1 LILSITLSLRREIRQ
16 LTDAPEA
23 LFFL

>member
-23 LFFL
+23 LFFS